1 MRKLTKF
8 HRLAAALAAVCLTAV
23 FTAAPALAA
32 DEIEVNEDI
41 SVSGDYDWR
50 RFANDH
56 ITLNVYNWGLYIS
69 DGSDDSV
76 NVISAFEEL
85 TGIKVNYTTFDSNES
100 LYAKMKSGGASY
112 DVIFPSEYM
121 IGKMAKEGM
130 LAPLNYDNIPN
141 FANIGEKYTDW
152 DFDPANVYSVPYTWG
167 TTGLI
172 YNTTMVEEPPTSW
185 SALWDVEYTNNVLM
199 FNNYRDA
206 YAIAAKMLGL
216 SLNPQS
222 VEEVTTVMDALKQ
235 QKNVVQAYVMDEI
248 FDKMEGGEAAMAP
261 YYAGD
266 ALTMIDENP
275 DLAFV
280 HPEEGVNFFV
290 DSMCIPAN
298 AKNKEAA
305 EMFINYMCEP
315 SVGLANCDYI
325 GYSTPITAVWEM
337 LDDDLKYS
345 KIAYPDQEVL
355 DKAEVFT
362 TLPDEINA
370 AMDAQWSEMK
380 SFEEGGSG
388 WMVIVMLLVA
398 LAISGFNIWRKL
410 RKKSRDSY

>member
-8 HRLAAALAAVCLTAV
+8 RKLAAALAAVCLTAV

-32 DEIEVNEDI
+32 DEIEVNKDI

-199 FNNYRDA
+199 FNNSRDA

-305 EMFINYMCEP
+305 EMFVNYMCEP

>member
-1 MRKLTKF
+1 
-8 HRLAAALAAVCLTAV
+8 
-23 FTAAPALAA
+23 
-32 DEIEVNEDI
+32 
-41 SVSGDYDWR
+41 
-50 RFANDH
+50 
-56 ITLNVYNWGLYIS
+56 
-69 DGSDDSV
+69 
-76 NVISAFEEL
+76 
-85 TGIKVNYTTFDSNES
+85 
-100 LYAKMKSGGASY
+100 
-112 DVIFPSEYM
+112 
-121 IGKMAKEGM
+121 
-130 LAPLNYDNIPN
+130 
-141 FANIGEKYTDW
+141 
-152 DFDPANVYSVPYTWG
+152 
-167 TTGLI
+167 
-172 YNTTMVEEPPTSW
+172 
-185 SALWDVEYTNNVLM
+185 
-199 FNNYRDA
+199 
-206 YAIAAKMLGL
+206 MLGL

>member
-1 MRKLTKF
+1 MRKLTKI
-8 HRLAAALAAVCLTAV
+8 RKLAAALAAVCLTAV

-199 FNNYRDA
+199 FNNSRDA
-206 YAIAAKMLGL
+206 YAISAKMLGL